1 MLIIV
6 SAGVVVYSFS
16 VSTFSSSS
24 SYFQQQTRLDEERAS
39 ERFQII
45 RVWWDAPNQL
55 NLTVLNY
62 GEIDLTIDAVYINGT
77 AVTSFLD
84 GQGDFTGVGKLVG
97 LKFISPMTITSG
109 SFYEIAAVTERG
121 SRTVVNWKA

>member
-16 VSTFSSSS
+16 VSAFSSSS
-24 SYFQQQTRLDEERAS
+24 SYFQQQTRLDEERTS
-39 ERFQII
+39 ERVQII

-55 NLTVLNY
+55 NLTVLNH
-62 GEIDLTIDAVYINGT
+62 GEIDIAIDAVYINGT

-84 GQGDFTGVGKLVG
+84 GQGAFTGVGKLVG
-97 LKFISPMTITSG
+97 VKFISPIAITSG